1 MNESKRAEH
10 DDGPSAWAEDVRAI
24 AGGNQSALGRLYDQT
39 SPIVYGLVLRIVGD
53 PADADEVT
61 LDVYTQVWRSAR
73 HFDSHRGTVRA
84 WLVMVAR
91 SRAIDRIRSKAGR
104 RRREQGSPEMPI
116 LPDTSPNPEV
126 AAEIGQQRR
135 IIAHALNAL
144 TVAERQLIEMVYFEG
159 LSHSELSQRTGLP
172 LGTVKT
178 RIRSGMIKL
187 REQLSVWE
195 SGTWRTRRT

>member
-1 MNESKRAEH
+1 
-10 DDGPSAWAEDVRAI
+10 
-24 AGGNQSALGRLYDQT
+24 
-39 SPIVYGLVLRIVGD
+39 
-53 PADADEVT
+53 
-61 LDVYTQVWRSAR
+61 
-73 HFDSHRGTVRA
+73 
-84 WLVMVAR
+84 
-91 SRAIDRIRSKAGR
+91 
-104 RRREQGSPEMPI
+104 MPI